1 MRTPSLCVCVCVCV
15 CLFICGCSFGCRV
28 MFCAVQLGSALCLFV
43 WFFCF
48 FFFFLS
54 VTFLLVQPVD
64 QEALLHTGPLSLLR
78 DAVVSHQQV
87 LINMR

>member
-1 MRTPSLCVCVCVCV
+1 MRTPSLCVCVCACSCVVAVLDVEFCFVLCNSVLFCV
-15 CLFICGCSFGCRV
+15 CLFGF
-28 MFCAVQLGSALCLFV
+28 FV
-43 WFFCF
+43 F
-48 FFFFLS
+48 FFSFLS